1 MPFPA
6 RFDDKREGKR
16 AAFDAERAKRE
27 NLKRKRD
34 EGIADLG
41 RHNIF
46 VDFLQGEFDNEM
58 DNEASMW
65 KSQALRTL
73 LARGPAF
80 KVVPAPST
88 STETLISYRTTG
100 RCGLCNHID

>member
-1 MPFPA
+1 MGGGVGGA
-6 RFDDKREGKR
+6 VVGGGRSR
-16 AAFDAERAKRE
+16 
-27 NLKRKRD
+27 